1 MLQIEDTLIEAE
13 GSLDQNGLIFFI
25 EGVMDASAYI
35 ENSDWTKMK
44 AENKWAE
51 DQLLKRYDMVIFL
64 ESPEEQFFEREGNST
79 RTENYREALE
89 SDRKSEG
96 SLEGPSKFADY
107 CIIDKF

>member
-1 MLQIEDTLIEAE
+1 
-13 GSLDQNGLIFFI
+13 
-25 EGVMDASAYI
+25 MDASAYI